1 MNAWCVTAATASC
14 CQQLERTQDAQD
26 RQKQE
31 QKAKQN
37 KPTKKGKIQFA
48 SCGCGFYLYFFSHKF
63 TFVVFCSGLGIC
75 TLVQGLDTYPPAPF
89 IASPPSNFLLP
100 LYTFH
105 SHCLFMSFCLCCL
118 HSANCAIFKRRVLVF
133 FTEFWTKPMCVCVC
147 VGGGERVWA
156 LPSSSPPPIDAVPL
170 PSLFCGWLS
179 WIRRWRRNV
188 ARSMQHLCLRSAATA
203 CWQHILFLHKIE
215 IQNFWQICLL
225 AHRVTHAHTSTY
237 AKVSLHIDCCCCVFG
252 ATQMSCHEV

>member
-75 TLVQGLDTYPPAPF
+75 TLVQGLDTYAPAPF
-89 IASPPSNFLLP
+89 IASPPSNLLLP

-133 FTEFWTKPMCVCVC
+133 STEFWTKPMCVCVC
-147 VGGGERVWA
+147 GWWWEGV
-156 LPSSSPPPIDAVPL
+156 SSAVVVSTPN
-170 PSLFCGWLS
+170 
-179 WIRRWRRNV
+179 RRCSSTKFVLRLTKLNSTLTTQRRSQYATSV
-188 ARSMQHLCLRSAATA
+188 STQRSY
-203 CWQHILFLHKIE
+203 
-215 IQNFWQICLL
+215 CLL
-225 AHRVTHAHTSTY
+225 ATHS
-237 AKVSLHIDCCCCVFG
+237 VF
-252 ATQMSCHEV
+252 A